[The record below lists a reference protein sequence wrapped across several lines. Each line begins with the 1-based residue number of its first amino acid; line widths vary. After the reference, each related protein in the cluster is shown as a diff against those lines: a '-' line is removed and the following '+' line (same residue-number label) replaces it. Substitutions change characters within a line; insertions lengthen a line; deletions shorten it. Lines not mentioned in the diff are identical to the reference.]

1 MDIEK
6 LAAKAKEGLPPKDD
20 KAKEKAEPKG
30 AAPDPSSEIKKTEAT
45 DEKAKGLTKDNL
57 DKAAKAA
64 GDLAREAEAQ
74 AKKDEELLAKKDEEL
89 DVEQKKRKAEI
100 VEKDKKSNVQK
111 RIDELTAK
119 TKELEADKE
128 ATKAERDAVKAELE
142 GIKKKLSMTPDDEVK
157 EKVKSALSANR
168 KKALEEDVKLPKED
182 RREMVKEELDEWLLE
197 DYEGATDWIARRS
210 LRRAQEEQ
218 GLKHEEAAN
227 KRAGEIKAKQ
237 EDSAKRAFAKH
248 PELDIEDRK
257 AELVKQGKTKEEIRA
272 TIIKDNP
279 KYKLALE
286 ILEENPQKY
295 ILAENGPELIAQEL
309 EKRLTKKE
317 PEGNSEIE
325 GLKKRLAALEA
336 ENEILKNLDSGITS
350 SREGNPP
357 DGQETELDKQRVKLA
372 AKVGLSPERIK
383 KRVAERVKQGYDG

>member
-6 LAAKAKEGLPPKDD
+6 LAAKAREGLPAGD

-45 DEKAKGLTKDNL
+45 DEKAKLEASIKL
-57 DKAAKAA
+57 K
-64 GDLAREAEAQ
+64 EAEAQ
-74 AKKDEELLAKKDEEL
+74 AKKDEEILAKKDEEL

-111 RIDELTAK
+111 RIDELVAK
-119 TKELEADKE
+119 TKELEADRE
-128 ATKAERDAVKAELE
+128 ATKAERDAVKTELD

-157 EKVKSALSANR
+157 EKVKSVLSERR
-168 KKALEEDVKLPKED
+168 KKALEEDSNLPKED
-182 RREMVKEELDEWLLE
+182 RREMAKEELDEWLLE

-210 LRRAQEEQ
+210 LRRAEEEKSFRQ
-218 GLKHEEAAN
+218 DEAAT
-227 KRAGEIKAKQ
+227 KRASEIKAKQ
-237 EDSAKRAFAKH
+237 EDSARKAFAKH

-272 TIIKDNP
+272 IIVKDNP

-295 ILAENGPELIAQEL
+295 ILAENGPELIAAEL

-336 ENEILKNLDSGITS
+336 ENETLKNLDNGITS
-350 SREGNPP
+350 SREGTPP

-372 AKVGLSPERIK
+372 AKLGLSPERIK